1 MLLQLEIGSVCS
13 PTWATWLYDNYN
25 VSVFAS
31 MSAAFY
37 NAYLVVIQLR
47 TSRCHKL
54 AQKLTL
60 TCNNE
65 LTRQQQTGYVRVC
78 ISLTLIV
85 NAYLK
90 TVTSS

>member
-1 MLLQLEIGSVCS
+1 MIIACQVLTQSFLIGVFGIEELWTNSMLLQLEIGSVCS

-54 AQKLTL
+54 A
-60 TCNNE
+60 
-65 LTRQQQTGYVRVC
+65 
-78 ISLTLIV
+78 
-85 NAYLK
+85 
-90 TVTSS
+90 